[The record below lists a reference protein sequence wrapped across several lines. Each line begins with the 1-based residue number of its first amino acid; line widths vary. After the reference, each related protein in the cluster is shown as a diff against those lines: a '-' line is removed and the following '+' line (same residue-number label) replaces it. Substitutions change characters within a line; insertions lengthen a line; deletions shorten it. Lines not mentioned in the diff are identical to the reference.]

1 MLILS
6 HPMIT
11 KNKPV
16 IFLII
21 PLFLSAFTHLWN
33 VTGFPDQTSDDGTYI
48 TRAIRIA
55 NGFGPQNG
63 IIYDHPYFGQ
73 LFLAGIF
80 KVIGFP
86 NFLHIQSTDLND
98 ITHSIEMLYS
108 TPRVVMGL
116 LAIVDT
122 FLIYKIAE
130 YRYNKKVAFFA
141 SILFAVSPYSWLYRR
156 TYLDLLQ
163 APFLLSSILFAVYPY
178 IANYNNLRKSSS
190 KNNHQNE
197 NIIDMTKSGSIGNN
211 KNILMVILSGV
222 FLGLAIFT
230 KIPAIT
236 MIPMIGF
243 LVYMNY
249 RNSGISELH
258 FSKNSNSRKS
268 RTLFGSL
275 SSFAQNRKL
284 IVMGLW
290 FIPVILIPAIWP
302 ASAISVGQFDDW
314 MDDVTHQATERED
327 SSSLLSA
334 FFDVSTIDPVL
345 LLLGFA
351 GIAYATIKRDFL
363 FLLWVIPFLIF
374 FYLIGHV
381 TYNYT
386 VPIWPAFCIAGAAL
400 IVGLTNKI
408 ISPSKNKKV
417 VQQIL
422 PFALISAIAV
432 FGLVSTFT
440 LISANVTSTQIKA
453 AALVAHKI
461 MQQDKNSNDLTII
474 SSGSYSWIFRYVRD
488 VPYVF
493 NNFYDNQP
501 IAKKIILITDGT
513 FTRFLR
519 GHSDKKSEQLQ
530 AIYAETESI
539 AKFKIKQQYDYDKY
553 PNLNIKRS
561 NKGFN
566 IDVRSNY

>member
-1 MLILS
+1 
-6 HPMIT
+6 MIT

-130 YRYNKKVAFFA
+130 YRYNIKVAFFA

-178 IANYNNLRKSSS
+178 IANYNNLRKGSS

-197 NIIDMTKSGSIGNN
+197 NIIDMTKSSSIGNK

-275 SSFAQNRKL
+275 SSFAQNKKL

-314 MDDVTHQATERED
+314 MDGVTHQATERED
-327 SSSLLSA
+327 SSSLLSV

-386 VPIWPAFCIAGAAL
+386 VPIWPAFCIAGAVL

-408 ISPSKNKKV
+408 ISLSKNKKV
-417 VQQIL
+417 VQIL

-440 LISANVTSTQIKA
+440 LISTNLTSTQIKA
-453 AALVAHKI
+453 AALVAQKI

-474 SSGSYSWIFRYVRD
+474 SSGSYSWIFRYVLG

-530 AIYAETESI
+530 AIYAGTESI